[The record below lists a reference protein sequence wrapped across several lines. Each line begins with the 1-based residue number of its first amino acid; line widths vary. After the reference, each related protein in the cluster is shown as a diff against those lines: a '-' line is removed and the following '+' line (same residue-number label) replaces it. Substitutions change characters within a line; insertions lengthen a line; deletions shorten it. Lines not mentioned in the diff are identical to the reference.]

1 MPSLADYFK
10 TQMKSCDHKIKEYK
24 ENIHELSEGRPYE
37 LSTRTINSLFSNL
50 SKCNMKEAGLMLA
63 FFEDVMYEMK
73 KAMTE
78 EREKIIFSWRIEGED
93 STEFKERKNH
103 RRKNGK
109 ILSSHFTSFV
119 VFQSRIISARFRS
132 ERNTDCHVYNY

>member
-63 FFEDVMYEMK
+63 FFEFFL
-73 KAMTE
+73 T
-78 EREKIIFSWRIEGED
+78 
-93 STEFKERKNH
+93 
-103 RRKNGK
+103 
-109 ILSSHFTSFV
+109 V
-119 VFQSRIISARFRS
+119 VK
-132 ERNTDCHVYNY
+132 